1 MDAKAHLQNLGWR
14 GLGYSL
20 DQANRGLARPLLISQ
35 RSGNGGVGQKK
46 QAEKQADQW
55 WLNAFD
61 SALKDLGSG
70 KSVSCVSLRSE
81 LLRYETV
88 AFYERC

>member
-1 MDAKAHLQNLGWR
+1 MDAKAHLQKLGWR
-14 GLGYSL
+14 GSGYSL
-20 DQANRGLARPLLISQ
+20 DQKNRGLARPLLISQ
-35 RSGNGGVGQKK
+35 RSGNGGLGQKK

-70 KSVSCVSLRSE
+70 KSVSFSGCGWSCV
-81 LLRYETV
+81 
-88 AFYERC
+88 